1 MAEISFDE
9 FMKVDIRVGTVTR
22 AEPFPEARKPAI
34 KMWIDFGPD
43 IGERKTSAQ
52 VTVHYT
58 PETLIGTQVMGRGQL
73 PAASDRAVH
82 VRSFGAWGAG
92 RGRGDCADAP
102 HATHP
107 ERRTSAL
114 TKLLIA
120 RPAPPEVHEALQGF
134 DVTYRED
141 SAPLSEDEMQDAL
154 RDYDGVLATL
164 GDRFTADVFGKVGM
178 PRCKMLANFGVGYNH
193 IDVDAAKAAG
203 LQVSN
208 TPGAV
213 TDATADI
220 AMTLMLMAARRAGE
234 GERLVRSG
242 QWSGWE
248 PSQLLGM
255 HLTGKTVGIVGMGRI
270 GQAVA
275 RRCHYGFSMDV
286 KYFSRSAKS
295 VAYPAEHI
303 SDLKQLVAAVDVV
316 VIAVPGGD
324 DTQHLI
330 NADVLA
336 AMQPHAFL
344 INIARGNIVE
354 ETALIEALQA
364 GTIGGAGLDV
374 YEFEPEVPQALR
386 DLDNVVL
393 LPHLGTSSREVRVD
407 MWMMAVENLKAGV
420 AGETPPN
427 LV

>member
-1 MAEISFDE
+1 M
-9 FMKVDIRVGTVTR
+9 
-22 AEPFPEARKPAI
+22 
-34 KMWIDFGPD
+34 
-43 IGERKTSAQ
+43 
-52 VTVHYT
+52 
-58 PETLIGTQVMGRGQL
+58 
-73 PAASDRAVH
+73 
-82 VRSFGAWGAG
+82 
-92 RGRGDCADAP
+92 
-102 HATHP
+102 
-107 ERRTSAL
+107 

-120 RPAPPEVHEALQGF
+120 RPAPPEVHEALEGF

-193 IDVDAAKAAG
+193 IDVAAAKAAG

-303 SDLKQLVAAVDVV
+303 SDLKRLVAAVDVV

>member
-1 MAEISFDE
+1 M
-9 FMKVDIRVGTVTR
+9 
-22 AEPFPEARKPAI
+22 
-34 KMWIDFGPD
+34 
-43 IGERKTSAQ
+43 
-52 VTVHYT
+52 
-58 PETLIGTQVMGRGQL
+58 
-73 PAASDRAVH
+73 
-82 VRSFGAWGAG
+82 
-92 RGRGDCADAP
+92 
-102 HATHP
+102 
-107 ERRTSAL
+107 

-120 RPAPPEVHEALQGF
+120 RPAPPEVHEALEGF

-141 SAPLSEDEMQDAL
+141 SAPLSEDEMQGAL

>member
-1 MAEISFDE
+1 M
-9 FMKVDIRVGTVTR
+9 
-22 AEPFPEARKPAI
+22 
-34 KMWIDFGPD
+34 
-43 IGERKTSAQ
+43 
-52 VTVHYT
+52 
-58 PETLIGTQVMGRGQL
+58 
-73 PAASDRAVH
+73 
-82 VRSFGAWGAG
+82 
-92 RGRGDCADAP
+92 
-102 HATHP
+102 
-107 ERRTSAL
+107 

-120 RPAPPEVHEALQGF
+120 RPAPPEVHEALEGF

-193 IDVDAAKAAG
+193 IDVNAAKAAG

-386 DLDNVVL
+386 GLDNVVL

>member
-1 MAEISFDE
+1 M
-9 FMKVDIRVGTVTR
+9 
-22 AEPFPEARKPAI
+22 
-34 KMWIDFGPD
+34 
-43 IGERKTSAQ
+43 
-52 VTVHYT
+52 
-58 PETLIGTQVMGRGQL
+58 
-73 PAASDRAVH
+73 
-82 VRSFGAWGAG
+82 
-92 RGRGDCADAP
+92 
-102 HATHP
+102 
-107 ERRTSAL
+107 

-120 RPAPPEVHEALQGF
+120 RPAPPEVHEALESF

-164 GDRFTADVFGKVGM
+164 GDRFTAEVFGKVGM